1 MYDKPCGI
9 VKRVNND
16 AYLKGELLDMVFKK
30 IDKGEIDLMRS
41 KARKMKLQDL
51 CKLLKIKIYK
61 ENSRDKVCTPRKVK
75 EYPFSYRKEE
85 LIEKAVKKLG
95 ITKTQAKKMKIQD
108 LCQSLKIKFID
119 LPLKSPKK
127 KVEEE
132 EEEETKDEEDETKVE
147 EDETKVEDK
156 EYEEEEDE
164 EEEDDEDET
173 EEDDED
179 DEDEDDEEEDEKK
192 EEEDEKKEETKEEEK
207 ENAKKDSICITR
219 SKLLLK
225 NHQVKV
231 IDFLNEE
238 SHRGLLVIHSVG
250 TGKTLTAVTVSQCFL
265 DKNEDANV
273 VVVTPTSLQE
283 NFKENMKKYGADPN
297 DKRYHFYTIQSFSNA
312 TKAGEINC
320 KNNLLILDEAHNIRT
335 HITKGE
341 GVNARHLLDCA
352 KYAKKVLLL
361 TATPLINKISD
372 INNLMAMVNGM
383 EPIPESAFKYMN
395 NNIPELEKYFDCK
408 ISIYSPPEIEIKDKF
423 PGKEV
428 VDIFLKMS
436 RDYLEKYEEIERNE
450 LDSENRNNL
459 FGGTNDL
466 TVFYNGVRRA
476 SNNLDEKMSPKIKWI
491 MKKIKENRGSKFLI
505 FSHFLDAGLGLMM
518 SSLRD
523 NDIEFEHV
531 DGSMSISN
539 RKKAVDKYNNG
550 DVNILLISK
559 AGGEG
564 LDLKETKFVIILE
577 PSWNDST
584 LVQVIGRAVRYE
596 SHMNLSKE
604 DQMVYVYKL
613 HMFKPKEEKFLES
626 ILSENKVE
634 SPINDSVLSVDL
646 YLRNFSQLKQKVI
659 DEFMEKIKKSSIEVK
674 DCKDYGINYKDDFGE
689 RFAEEEKRQKEY
701 EKKKQQEEK
710 IQKEY
715 AKQKERQDKQE
726 EKKKQREAKQ
736 EEKNRQR
743 QAKQEEKKSKQSKAR
758 KSRREPKNNYVP
770 PPKFNYP
777 PPPQSNSP
785 NCEEIFMR
793 EGIIDSSFPPNITQE
808 IKQSIKQK
816 WKKWTILNHPDKHN
830 ELPPEEY
837 QKKTE
842 VFKEVTNC
850 NELIMEDKYV
860 PQQQGCNVM

>member
-1 MYDKPCGI
+1 MTQKPCGI

-16 AYLKGELLDMVFKK
+16 AYLKGELLDMVFQK
-30 IDKGEIDLMRS
+30 IDNGEIDLTKS
-41 KARKMKLQDL
+41 KVRKMKLKDL
-51 CKLLKIKIYK
+51 CRLLKIKIYK
-61 ENSRDKVCTPRKVK
+61 EKSDSATKKDRVCTPRKVK
-75 EYPFSYRKEE
+75 EYPNAYRKED
-85 LIEKAVKKLG
+85 LIKKAVKKLG
-95 ITKTQAKKMKIQD
+95 LTKTQAKKMKIED
-108 LCQSLKIKFID
+108 LCQALKIKFID
-119 LPLKSPKK
+119 LPVKSPKK
-127 KVEEE
+127 K
-132 EEEETKDEEDETKVE
+132 
-147 EDETKVEDK
+147 
-156 EYEEEEDE
+156 EEEEDE
-164 EEEDDEDET
+164 EK
-173 EEDDED
+173 
-179 DEDEDDEEEDEKK
+179 EKK
-192 EEEDEKKEETKEEEK
+192 EEEEEEKEEKEEEK
-207 ENAKKDSICITR
+207 EEEEEKTCITR

-231 IDFLNEE
+231 IDFLNQD

-265 DKNEDANV
+265 DNNENANV
-273 VVVTPTSLQE
+273 IVVTPTSLQE

-297 DKRYHFYTIQSFSNA
+297 DERYHFYTIQSFSNA
-312 TKAGEINC
+312 AKAGEIDC

-372 INNLMAMVNGM
+372 VNNLMAMVNGI
-383 EPIPESAFKYMN
+383 EPIPESAFKYLSN
-395 NNIPELEKYFDCK
+395 IIPELEKYFGCK

-423 PGKEV
+423 PRKEV
-428 VDIFLKMS
+428 EDIFLRMS
-436 RDYLEKYEEIERNE
+436 PDYLEKYEEIERNE
-450 LDSENRNNL
+450 LDAENRNNL

-491 MKKIKENRGSKFLI
+491 MKKIKANPGSKFLI

-518 SSLRD
+518 ASLRD
-523 NDIEFEHV
+523 NDIDFEHV

-596 SHMNLSKE
+596 SHINLPKE
-604 DQMVYVYKL
+604 DQVVYVYKL
-613 HMFKPKEEKFLES
+613 HMFKPKEQPFLQS
-626 ILSENKVE
+626 IVEENKLDSPVE
-634 SPINDSVLSVDL
+634 NSVLSVDL
-646 YLRNFSQLKQKVI
+646 YLRNFSNLKQTVI

-674 DCKDYGINYKDDFGE
+674 ECADYSVNYKDDFGE
-689 RFAEEEKRQKEY
+689 RFAEEEKRQK
-701 EKKKQQEEK
+701 
-710 IQKEY
+710 
-715 AKQKERQDKQE
+715 
-726 EKKKQREAKQ
+726 Q
-736 EEKNRQR
+736 EEKNRQQEEKKR
-743 QAKQEEKKSKQSKAR
+743 QQEEKQEEKKRQRQEKQAEKERKRQEKQEEKKGKQSQAR
-758 KSRREPKNNYVP
+758 KSRRQSKNNYVPPP

-777 PPPQSNSP
+777 PPPPRQYNSP
-785 NCEEIFMR
+785 NCEEILMKER
-793 EGIIDSSFPPNITQE
+793 IIDNNLPAYITPE
-808 IKQSIKQK
+808 IKESIKQK
-816 WKKWTILNHPDKHN
+816 FRKWMILNHPDRYH
-830 ELPPEEY
+830 EIPPEEY

-842 VFKEVTNC
+842 VFKEVKNC